1 MWHFFFQIKNMKM
14 TLVDMFDDL
23 VRNSKVLQDSCEEQF
38 IRLVLYKRK
47 KEIFCIKLVFKI

>member
-1 MWHFFFQIKNMKM
+1 MKM

-38 IRLVLYKRK
+38 IRLVLHKRK
-47 KEIFCIKLVFKI
+47 KEKNYRY